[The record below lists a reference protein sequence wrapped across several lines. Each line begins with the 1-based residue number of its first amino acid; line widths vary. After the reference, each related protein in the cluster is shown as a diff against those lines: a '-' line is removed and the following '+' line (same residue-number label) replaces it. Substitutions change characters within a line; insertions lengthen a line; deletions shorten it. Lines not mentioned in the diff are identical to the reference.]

1 MRTKIYLLLALLVFS
16 LKENLYAQ
24 EYHIEAGILLG
35 NVSFE
40 RLNGERTLV
49 INKNA
54 LPNVISEINPTYF
67 DKGFTGL
74 QIKGTKKLHNI
85 LHVGT
90 HISYTKHAFG
100 LDYAISNIGNN
111 NYFHANQLLNIKKLG
126 IGLETILMGQYF
138 DFGLMLGISINS
150 NEFERGFV
158 KSADHFKINNL
169 EKQSF
174 NMTKNGYFGMNL
186 QAKLPL
192 QKKGLIYGGVQFAE
206 QLRNSIIKHHYQ
218 ISYTTISFSLGYR
231 HQL

>member
-1 MRTKIYLLLALLVFS
+1 MRTKIYLLLAFLVFS
-16 LKENLYAQ
+16 LNENLYAQ

-54 LPNVISEINPTYF
+54 LPQVISEINPTYF
-67 DKGFTGL
+67 DKSFTGF

-90 HISYTKHAFG
+90 HVSYSKHKFG

-111 NYFHANQLLNIKKLG
+111 NYFHANHLLNIKKLG
-126 IGLETILMGQYF
+126 VGIETILMWKYL
-138 DFGLMLGISINS
+138 DLGLLFGISMNS

-158 KSADHFKINNL
+158 KSADHFKMNNL

-192 QKKGLIYGGVQFAE
+192 HKKGLIYGGVQFAE
-206 QLRNSIIKHHYQ
+206 QLKNNVIKNHYQ
-218 ISYTTISFSLGYR
+218 ISYTTISFSFGYR
-231 HQL
+231 HQF